1 MQSYKKTLILAALLL
16 SGCQKSLFPGVPRY
30 VREPSTVHGDGAR
43 AEQAEEVASSERL
56 YITVL
61 SGTEVLL
68 LADGEILARSSA
80 DPDPERHRARQ
91 GHLWTDIVQGK
102 ETVVF
107 RDGEEWLRF
116 PGEELLMGFHFS
128 GGKLHTLGQ
137 RPGNEGICYRI
148 DGEAVFSA
156 PAGRIIGSASSP
168 EWDSGAFSA
177 DSSGLFYA
185 YGIPFVHSGSTTW
198 EYRIMKGPD
207 AFQTIPDDASGTV
220 LDLRIFQ
227 GKVYRADL
235 SGRTL
240 RLLCG
245 DDILLSRR
253 LLQAERIGNVALVPI
268 GQEMCLKGVSTY
280 SGYSE
285 AWVMTGNGTDV
296 QAALSGR
303 TPRLFRKGPVRA
315 AWVEKDRL
323 IHSFTRQGNMTPI
336 PVGRYR
342 LSSPLCL
349 NAFDGALYAV
359 FSDTTGTNHLI
370 LADTTITP
378 IHLPGTPTSI
388 RFE

>member
-30 VREPSTVHGDGAR
+30 VREPSTVHGDGIRPAP
-43 AEQAEEVASSERL
+43 EEEETPSERI
-56 YITVL
+56 YITAL
-61 SGTEVLL
+61 SGSQVFLI
-68 LADGEILARSSA
+68 ADGEILARSSA

-137 RPGNEGICYRI
+137 KPGNEGICYRI

-177 DSSGLFYA
+177 DSSDIFYA

-207 AFQTIPDDASGTV
+207 TFQTIPDDTSGTV

-240 RLLCG
+240 RLICG
-245 DDILLSRR
+245 DDVLLSRK

-285 AWVMTGNGTDV
+285 AWIMTGSRTDV

-303 TPRLFRKGPVRA
+303 TPHLFRKGGVRI
-315 AWVEKDRL
+315 AWEERNRL
-323 IHSFTRQGNMTPI
+323 VQSLTRQGFSLPI
-336 PVGRYR
+336 PNGRFR
-342 LSSPLCL
+342 LSTPLCL
-349 NAFDGALYAV
+349 NVFNNAPYAILT
-359 FSDTTGTNHLI
+359 DTSGINLL
-370 LADTTITP
+370 LADTTITTLH
-378 IHLPGTPTSI
+378 IAGTPTSI
-388 RFE
+388 RKE

>member
-137 RPGNEGICYRI
+137 RPGN
-148 DGEAVFSA
+148 
-156 PAGRIIGSASSP
+156 AS
-168 EWDSGAFSA
+168 
-177 DSSGLFYA
+177 
-185 YGIPFVHSGSTTW
+185 
-198 EYRIMKGPD
+198 
-207 AFQTIPDDASGTV
+207 
-220 LDLRIFQ
+220 
-227 GKVYRADL
+227 
-235 SGRTL
+235 
-240 RLLCG
+240 
-245 DDILLSRR
+245 
-253 LLQAERIGNVALVPI
+253 
-268 GQEMCLKGVSTY
+268 
-280 SGYSE
+280 
-285 AWVMTGNGTDV
+285 
-296 QAALSGR
+296 
-303 TPRLFRKGPVRA
+303 
-315 AWVEKDRL
+315 
-323 IHSFTRQGNMTPI
+323 
-336 PVGRYR
+336 
-342 LSSPLCL
+342 
-349 NAFDGALYAV
+349 
-359 FSDTTGTNHLI
+359 
-370 LADTTITP
+370 
-378 IHLPGTPTSI
+378 
-388 RFE
+388 